1 MTEAMER
8 FYESLNDYD
17 KFYTA
22 LKNLDWFYY
31 YSDDAKKYQLQRD
44 KYHRIEQI
52 AKDNGWSQLFND
64 YRDRVYAYVEVPVD
78 EREEWVKANP
88 YPLPENYS

>member
-1 MTEAMER
+1 MTEAIER

-22 LKNLDWFYY
+22 LQNLYFNFNC
-31 YSDDAKKYQLQRD
+31 SDDSKKYQLQQD

-64 YRDRVYAYVEVPVD
+64 YRDRVYAYAEVPVD
-78 EREEWVKANP
+78 KREEWVKANP
-88 YPLPENYS
+88 YPLPEDYS